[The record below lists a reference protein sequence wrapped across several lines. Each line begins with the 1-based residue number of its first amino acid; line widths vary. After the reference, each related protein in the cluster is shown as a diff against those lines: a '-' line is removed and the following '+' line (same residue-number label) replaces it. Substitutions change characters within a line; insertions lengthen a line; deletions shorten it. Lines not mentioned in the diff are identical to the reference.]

1 MEILE
6 DQLDSL
12 ESWLLEMGDL
22 VPYENI
28 KDTLD
33 MKRDISSSESES
45 KAMDMREAVDM
56 SLRM

>member
-1 MEILE
+1 M
-6 DQLDSL
+6 
-12 ESWLLEMGDL
+12 
-22 VPYENI
+22 PYENI